1 MWCAKIINLSDIND
15 KYHVFFIVYIRQF
28 PDKANK
34 NDNITPLVPHHS
46 AVTVSLVSHVWYRK
60 IQYLHGCYI
69 TEVSHPLKVCDRMKN

>member
-34 NDNITPLVPHHS
+34 MII
-46 AVTVSLVSHVWYRK
+46 SLLWYR
-60 IQYLHGCYI
+60 IIAQ
-69 TEVSHPLKVCDRMKN
+69 